1 MKRLLCLLL
10 MVASTSCEKER
21 LPQNFLEKYHNS
33 FWLADDGGDQN
44 IGFYDDPLHFVYTA
58 YCTRAGFGD
67 FTIEQATDFLI
78 TKNTLDEFHF
88 SILFIEECNPPIYL
102 NWKVKAFEDNILSLT
117 RKRLIGYRA
126 CEPYKDGGDF
136 TTYFRRQEKT
146 LEEVCSES
154 QPLF

>member
-67 FTIEQATDFLI
+67 FT
-78 TKNTLDEFHF
+78 
-88 SILFIEECNPPIYL
+88 
-102 NWKVKAFEDNILSLT
+102 
-117 RKRLIGYRA
+117 
-126 CEPYKDGGDF
+126 
-136 TTYFRRQEKT
+136 TYFRRQEKT